1 MRVSLVKPHGGS
13 HRRLG
18 KALKAGL
25 LLAIAGLPLAA
36 LLFHFRDSPDRSLIG
51 AKVIPASPVATNGLE
66 LRLDYPLARQVF
78 PYSVVPGGVQTAREA
93 EDAIQADPVVALHY
107 RGLHIGNLLLQRT
120 AAAMDVFVSYRA
132 QNAIYWTSRRIHMAG
147 GELVLVD
154 GTNMIRARCGNR
166 IAFERPRGA
175 PRRPHLEP
183 ARRILEGGLPPPFI
197 PGEPLLAKASGERTP
212 DLWPPV
218 FVPLVP
224 CCTEYVGDPVNPIG
238 TTPEPPAFLLV
249 GTGLALWVVR
259 MRVGRRLGCRVPST
273 ITVSLLSPAGFSASA
288 DPPARE
294 HR

>member
-36 LLFHFRDSPDRSLIG
+36 LLFHFRDSPHQPMMDETATRS
-51 AKVIPASPVATNGLE
+51 SPIATNELE
-66 LRLDYPLARQVF
+66 LPLDYPLARQVF
-78 PYSVVPGGVQTAREA
+78 PYSVVPGGVQTARDA

-166 IAFERPRGA
+166 IARERPRGA
-175 PRRPHLEP
+175 P
-183 ARRILEGGLPPPFI
+183 
-197 PGEPLLAKASGERTP
+197 KSTAS
-212 DLWPPV
+212 
-218 FVPLVP
+218 
-224 CCTEYVGDPVNPIG
+224 
-238 TTPEPPAFLLV
+238 
-249 GTGLALWVVR
+249 
-259 MRVGRRLGCRVPST
+259 
-273 ITVSLLSPAGFSASA
+273 
-288 DPPARE
+288 
-294 HR
+294 